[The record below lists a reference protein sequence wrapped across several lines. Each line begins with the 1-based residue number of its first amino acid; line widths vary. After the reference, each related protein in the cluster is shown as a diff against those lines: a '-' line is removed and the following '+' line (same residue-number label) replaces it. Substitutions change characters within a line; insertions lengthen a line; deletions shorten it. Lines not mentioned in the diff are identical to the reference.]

1 MSVRSLAGKK
11 CLITGAASGI
21 GRAVAIAAATEGAEL
36 FLTDINALGLA
47 LVVTQIRDAG
57 GTVAMN
63 RAMDIADIESMRG
76 FASDIHAR
84 YGSLDVIM
92 NVAGIAVWGRI
103 EDLQHQHWRKSIEIN
118 LMGPIHV
125 MECFVPAMIRAG
137 RGGHLVNVSSAAGLF
152 GLPWHA
158 AYSASKFGLRG
169 VSEVLRHDLKQHG
182 IGVSLVCPGGVD
194 TGLVNTVEVVGVNTD
209 DEAVRHFREHF
220 QKRAVSPEKAARAI
234 LKGIKANRYMV
245 FTSADIRVG
254 YWFQRKFA
262 LPYEFVMQQLN
273 NHMQRMAKRA
283 GKPRPL
289 IPILA
294 VNSISK
300 QAGTEYDFT
309 RIKAGVGTDE
319 YRRIELGTNHT
330 INENAAMRSEADVFK
345 AVALGACV
353 PVPQG
358 LPGESCRL
366 AGAQSGGRTDDPVH
380 AGPAVAGERDRVAAN
395 NVQILG

>member
-1 MSVRSLAGKK
+1 MSVRSLAGKR

-21 GRAVAIAAATEGAEL
+21 GRAVAIAAAAEGAEL
-36 FLTDINALGLA
+36 FLTDINAVGLVS
-47 LVVTQIRDAG
+47 VVTQIRDAG
-57 GTVAMN
+57 GTVAMS

-84 YGSLDVIM
+84 YGSLDVLM

-209 DEAVRHFREHF
+209 DEAVRRFREHF
-220 QKRAVSPEKAARAI
+220 QRRAVSPEKAARAI

-283 GKPRPL
+283 GKPRE
-289 IPILA
+289 A
-294 VNSISK
+294 V
-300 QAGTEYDFT
+300 
-309 RIKAGVGTDE
+309 
-319 YRRIELGTNHT
+319 
-330 INENAAMRSEADVFK
+330 RS
-345 AVALGACV
+345 
-353 PVPQG
+353 QG
-358 LPGESCRL
+358 
-366 AGAQSGGRTDDPVH
+366 
-380 AGPAVAGERDRVAAN
+380 
-395 NVQILG
+395 

>member
-1 MSVRSLAGKK
+1 MSVRNLAGKK

-21 GRAVAIAAATEGAEL
+21 GRAVAIAAAAEGAEL
-36 FLTDINALGLA
+36 FLTDINAVGLVA
-47 LVVTQIRDAG
+47 VVTQIRDAG
-57 GTVAMN
+57 GTVAMS

-84 YGSLDVIM
+84 YGSLDVLM

-209 DEAVRHFREHF
+209 DEAVRRFREHF
-220 QKRAVSPEKAARAI
+220 QRRAVSPEKAARAI

-283 GKPRPL
+283 GKPRE
-289 IPILA
+289 A
-294 VNSISK
+294 VRS
-300 QAGTEYDFT
+300 QA
-309 RIKAGVGTDE
+309 
-319 YRRIELGTNHT
+319 
-330 INENAAMRSEADVFK
+330 
-345 AVALGACV
+345 
-353 PVPQG
+353 
-358 LPGESCRL
+358 
-366 AGAQSGGRTDDPVH
+366 
-380 AGPAVAGERDRVAAN
+380 
-395 NVQILG
+395 